1 MTRISTSCLNW
12 STGNFCVK
20 CPEHVTCKRCKAVVK
35 LQEHPSNGGQNALV
49 CISLVF
55 LRVLESRKSDS
66 DGFWTNFSDR
76 NELELEAW
84 TFWLKK
90 KNSVRKLKNTR
101 NSVKNYLLSFR
112 NKMSELWSC
121 LRWQCNADTLYANN
135 KKIQKDHEGFELGWN
150 LIVWFCHRWW
160 SATILLTEKDRKEM
174 VFSPSRVFSSLND
187 WWPATNINRQTKEE

>member
-1 MTRISTSCLNW
+1 MHW
-12 STGNFCVK
+12 CVFHW
-20 CPEHVTCKRCKAVVK
+20 CFYEF
-35 LQEHPSNGGQNALV
+35 L
-49 CISLVF
+49 SLVSLIRMGFEPTF
-55 LRVLESRKSDS
+55 LTEMNSNLRLERFD
-66 DGFWTNFSDR
+66 W
-76 NELELEAW
+76 
-84 TFWLKK
+84 KK

-160 SATILLTEKDRKEM
+160 SSTILLTEKDRKEM